1 MLDITGLFDESL
13 EAIRAS
19 KYSYSSEYCDQ
30 DSSRKDFDYD
40 DTQLK
45 DSRRHFKIILNNRP
59 PKYSPSADL
68 INNDDQKLDIKTL
81 LDIMVASDELVL
93 QDLIDQIQNH
103 FIYFPTDQ
111 LISYLIPL
119 IATSYN
125 YPSFEKLL
133 HHIIKTLYYDP
144 SLLLRQND
152 LSLLQQPMLLWILEE
167 IHHLLDDEDIWGC
180 IINWGISQHSSL
192 MNTNLMDWSKLE
204 FSILNETI
212 YPFLKFIKFSHIS
225 RNYFIENIVP
235 YLLHFKEIDNDTIR
249 YYLNTTSIDS
259 QQSFLISLHDSTL
272 INHTHTSFIADW
284 IDKGKAII
292 SAPKPKKLSN
302 RFLFPFFK
310 RRNNSK
316 INSTSPLKKIRYNFD
331 LLFRM
336 TRDGPSAYL
345 DRCLKQVPTLVI
357 AKVRCSSKTFIVGG
371 YNPVG
376 FNYSYNNVD
385 ISSLS
390 QTFIFSF
397 GNGEGLEKLTMIR
410 VQTDWSRMA
419 IKFFSVGLCFGYD
432 DLTIN
437 FKERNCEF
445 SKYFLEYDTAE
456 LLECEVFQV
465 LES

>member
-1 MLDITGLFDESL
+1 
-13 EAIRAS
+13 
-19 KYSYSSEYCDQ
+19 
-30 DSSRKDFDYD
+30 
-40 DTQLK
+40 
-45 DSRRHFKIILNNRP
+45 
-59 PKYSPSADL
+59 
-68 INNDDQKLDIKTL
+68 KLDIKTL

-103 FIYFPTDQ
+103 FICLPTDL
-111 LISYLIPL
+111 LIPYLIPL
-119 IATSYN
+119 ITTCYN

-133 HHIIKTLYYDP
+133 HNIIKTLYHDP
-144 SLLLRQND
+144 SLLLRQTN
-152 LSLLQQPMLLWILEE
+152 LSLLQQPVLIWILEE
-167 IHHLLDDEDIWGC
+167 IHYLLDDEDIWGC
-180 IINWGISQHSSL
+180 IINWGIGQHSSL
-192 MNTNLMDWSKLE
+192 MNTNVTDWSKLE

-212 YPFLKFIKFSHIS
+212 YPLLKFIRFSHIP
-225 RNYFIENIVP
+225 RNYFIENIIP

-249 YYLNTTSIDS
+249 YYLNSTSIES
-259 QQSFLISLHDSTL
+259 QQSFLISLHDSIL
-272 INHTHTSFIADW
+272 INHTHASFMAGW
-284 IDKGKAII
+284 IDKGKAIM
-292 SAPKPKKLSN
+292 STPKPKKTSN

-316 INSTSPLKKIRYNFD
+316 INSTSPSKKIHYTFD

-336 TRDGPSAYL
+336 TRDGPSAYH

-357 AKVRCSSKTFIVGG
+357 AKIRCPSKTIIVGG

-376 FNYSYNNVD
+376 FNYSYNVD

-397 GNGEGLEKLTMIR
+397 GNGEGLEKLSMVR

-419 IKFFSVGLCFGYD
+419 IKFSSVGLCFGYD

-437 FKERNCEF
+437 FKERSCEF
-445 SKYFLEYDTAE
+445 SKYFLEYETSE
-456 LLECEVFQV
+456 LVECEVFQV